1 VSHRAYGYSF
11 ECCTT
16 PRMRNRNK
24 LKRLFVWLMAYATML
39 SACAI
44 TVSSLRSTVLAAE
57 QSPTRTARHIQWLG
71 TSSWI
76 LSSGNDLVVVDPFFT
91 RPSFVRVT
99 ASLMLPYLTS
109 DFAYDPER
117 IRAVLPELPKDTKLV
132 LLTHAHYDH
141 LLDVPY
147 YINQNS
153 GRSITYVG
161 SLTARNILLGFKPS
175 ALDFVIA
182 EQRPSSIKGRVRV
195 TALHSDHAPHF
206 FGHKFM
212 AGEVVRPMTSIPS
225 RVGQYL
231 EGQTLVF
238 LVDFLDDQ
246 ESVVWRI
253 FINGAANSAAGAEAL
268 RKHQSLLNE
277 HRINVAILC
286 VPGWDK
292 VDDYPDNLLRLLR
305 PENIVLSHYDD
316 FGSPY
321 TPGEDP
327 NNGMR
332 FLPFA
337 DYDGFIERL
346 KQFDTSN
353 NYGFSI
359 YEPKTG
365 QCIFFSDSNA
375 TTSCQQ

>member
-1 VSHRAYGYSF
+1 
-11 ECCTT
+11 
-16 PRMRNRNK
+16 MRNQNR
-24 LKRLFVWLMAYATML
+24 LKHLLVWLIAHAMIL
-39 SACAI
+39 SAGAFA
-44 TVSSLRSTVLAAE
+44 VSPLPSLASAAE
-57 QSPTRTARHIQWLG
+57 QSLTRTDRYIQWLG
-71 TSSWI
+71 ASSWI

-109 DFAYDPER
+109 HFAYDPER
-117 IRAVLPELPKDTKLV
+117 IRAVLPELPKDTKFV

-153 GRSITYVG
+153 GRDVTYFG

-182 EQRPSSIKGRVRV
+182 EQRPSMIKARVRV
-195 TALHSDHAPHF
+195 TALPSDHAPHF
-206 FGHKFM
+206 FGHTFM
-212 AGEVVRPMTSIPS
+212 AGDVVSPMTEVPS
-225 RVGQYL
+225 RVGQYV

-238 LVDFLDDQ
+238 LVDFLDAQ

-268 RKHQSLLNE
+268 RKHQNLLNE

-292 VDDYPDNLLRLLR
+292 VDDYPDTLLRLLR
-305 PENIVLSHYDD
+305 PENVVVSHYDD

-337 DYDGFIERL
+337 NYDGFIERL
-346 KQFDTSN
+346 KLLDTSN
-353 NYGFSI
+353 NYGYSI
-359 YEPKTG
+359 HEPKTG
-365 QCIFFSDSNA
+365 QCIFFPDSYSKA
-375 TTSCQQ
+375 SCP

>member
-1 VSHRAYGYSF
+1 MGN
-11 ECCTT
+11 
-16 PRMRNRNK
+16 PNK
-24 LKRLFVWLMAYATML
+24 LKRPLLWLLARAMVLT
-39 SACAI
+39 ACAAMI
-44 TVSSLRSTVLAAE
+44 SPLTSSAVAAE
-57 QSPTRTARHIQWLG
+57 SPKPKSRHIQWLG

-76 LSSGNDLVVVDPFFT
+76 LSSSDDVVVVDPFFT
-91 RPSFVRVT
+91 RPSFARVT
-99 ASLMLPYLTS
+99 ASLMLPFLPS
-109 DFAYDPER
+109 NFAYDPER
-117 IRAVLPELPKDTKLV
+117 IRAVLPELPKDTKFV

-147 YINQNS
+147 YINQSS
-153 GRSITYVG
+153 GRSITYLG

-182 EQRPSSIKGRVRV
+182 EQKPSIIKGRVRV
-195 TALHSDHAPHF
+195 TALASDHAPHF
-206 FGHKFM
+206 FGHTFM
-212 AGEVVRPMTSIPS
+212 AGDVVSPMTSIPS

-238 LVDFLDDQ
+238 LVDFLDAQ

-253 FINGAANSAAGAEAL
+253 FINGAANSPAGAETL
-268 RKHQSLLNE
+268 RQHQSLLNE

-292 VDDYPDNLLRLLR
+292 VDDYPDTLLRLLR

-321 TPGEDP
+321 IPGEDP

-332 FLPFA
+332 ALPFA
-337 DYDGFIERL
+337 NYDRFVERL
-346 KQFDTSN
+346 RLLNTSN
-353 NYGFSI
+353 KYGFSI

-365 QCIFFSDSNA
+365 QCISFSDSNA
-375 TTSCQQ
+375 TTSCQP

>member
-1 VSHRAYGYSF
+1 
-11 ECCTT
+11 
-16 PRMRNRNK
+16 MRIRKK
-24 LKRLFVWLMAYATML
+24 LKPLLPWLMTCTMIL
-39 SACAI
+39 SARTA
-44 TVSSLRSTVLAAE
+44 TVSPLPSSALAAAE
-57 QSPTRTARHIQWLG
+57 STSTKDHYIQWLG
-71 TSSWI
+71 ASSWI

-91 RPSFVRVT
+91 RPSFVRVA
-99 ASLMLPYLTS
+99 ASLMTPYLTGN
-109 DFAYDPER
+109 FTYDPER
-117 IRAVLPELPKDTKLV
+117 IRAVLPELPKNTKLV
-132 LLTHAHYDH
+132 LLSHAHYDH

-147 YINQNS
+147 YISQNS
-153 GRSITYVG
+153 GRSITYLG

-175 ALDFVIA
+175 ALDFVVA
-182 EQRPSSIKGRVRV
+182 EKKSSVKRGRVRV
-195 TALHSDHAPHF
+195 TALLSDHAPHF
-206 FGHKFM
+206 FGHTFM
-212 AGEVVRPMTSIPS
+212 AGEVVSPMTEIPS
-225 RVGQYL
+225 RVGHYL

-238 LVDFLDDQ
+238 LVDFLD
-246 ESVVWRI
+246 EAGNVVWRV

-292 VDDYPDNLLRLLR
+292 VDEYPDSLLRLLR

-321 TPGEDP
+321 RSGEDP

-337 DYDGFIERL
+337 NYHRFIERL
-346 KQFDTSN
+346 KLLDTSN
-353 NYGFSI
+353 NYGYSI

-365 QCIFFSDSNA
+365 QCIFFPDSNT
-375 TTSCQQ
+375 TTSCEQ

>member
-1 VSHRAYGYSF
+1 
-11 ECCTT
+11 
-16 PRMRNRNK
+16 MRNRNK
-24 LKRLFVWLMAYATML
+24 LKHLILRLMAYAMSL
-39 SACAI
+39 SAWALM
-44 TVSSLRSTVLAAE
+44 VSPLPSVALAAE
-57 QSPTRTARHIQWLG
+57 QSAARTDRHIQWLG

-76 LSSGNDLVVVDPFFT
+76 LSNGNDLVVVDPFFT
-91 RPSFVRVT
+91 RPSFVRMT

-109 DFAYDPER
+109 NFAYDPER
-117 IRAVLPELPKDTKLV
+117 IRAVLPELPKDTRFV
-132 LLTHAHYDH
+132 LLTHGHYDH

-147 YINQNS
+147 YIKQNS
-153 GRSITYVG
+153 ARRITYVG

-175 ALDFVIA
+175 DLDFVIA
-182 EQRPSSIKGRVRV
+182 EQRPSIIKGKVRV
-195 TALHSDHAPHF
+195 TALPSDHAPHF
-206 FGHKFM
+206 FGHNFM
-212 AGEVVRPMTSIPS
+212 AGDVVRPMTSIPS
-225 RVGQYL
+225 QVGQYL

-253 FINGAANSAAGAEAL
+253 FINGAANSAVGAEAL

-321 TPGEDP
+321 IPGEDP
-327 NNGMR
+327 KNGMR
-332 FLPFA
+332 ALPFA
-337 DYDGFIERL
+337 NYDRFVERL
-346 KQFDTSN
+346 RLLNTSN

-365 QCIFFSDSNA
+365 QCIFFADSNT

>member
-1 VSHRAYGYSF
+1 
-11 ECCTT
+11 
-16 PRMRNRNK
+16 MRNRNK
-24 LKRLFVWLMAYATML
+24 LKRLLLWLMAYAMIL
-39 SACAI
+39 SACAA
-44 TVSSLRSTVLAAE
+44 TVLPLPSPALAAAA
-57 QSPTRTARHIQWLG
+57 SPTRTGRYIQWLG

-76 LSSGNDLVVVDPFFT
+76 LSDGNDLVVVDPFFT
-91 RPSFVRVT
+91 RPSFVRMT

-109 DFAYDPER
+109 NFAYDPER
-117 IRAVLPELPKDTKLV
+117 IRAVLPELPKDTRFV
-132 LLTHAHYDH
+132 LLTHGHYDH

-153 GRSITYVG
+153 ARSITYVG
-161 SLTARNILLGFKPS
+161 SLTARNILLGFKP
-175 ALDFVIA
+175 ADLDFVIA
-182 EQRPSSIKGRVRV
+182 EQRPSIIKGRVRV
-195 TALHSDHAPHF
+195 TPLPSDHAPHF

-212 AGEVVRPMTSIPS
+212 AGDVVRPMTSIPS

-231 EGQTLVF
+231 EGQTFAF

-321 TPGEDP
+321 IPGEDP
-327 NNGMR
+327 SNGMR

-337 DYDGFIERL
+337 NYDGFIERL
-346 KQFDTSN
+346 KLLDTSN
-353 NYGFSI
+353 NYGYSI
-359 YEPKTG
+359 YQPKTG
-365 QCIFFSDSNA
+365 QCIFFPDSYPTA
-375 TTSCQQ
+375 SCQQ

>member
-1 VSHRAYGYSF
+1 MVTELTFLTLILSK
-11 ECCTT
+11 
-16 PRMRNRNK
+16 PRHGQSNK
-24 LKRLFVWLMAYATML
+24 LKRLLLSLLAGAIVL
-39 SACAI
+39 SAGAAVLAPV
-44 TVSSLRSTVLAAE
+44 TSPALAAE
-57 QSPTRTARHIQWLG
+57 SPAPTSRHIQWLG

-76 LSSGNDLVVVDPFFT
+76 LSSGDDVVVVDPFFT
-91 RPSFVRVT
+91 RPSFARVS
-99 ASLMLPYLTS
+99 ASLMMPYLTS
-109 DFAYDPER
+109 NFTYDPER
-117 IRAVLPELPKDTKLV
+117 IRAVLPELPGNTRFV
-132 LLTHAHYDH
+132 LLSHGHYDH

-147 YINQNS
+147 YIIRNS
-153 GRSITYVG
+153 GRSVTYIG
-161 SLTARNILLGFKPS
+161 SLTARNILLAFKPP

-182 EQRPSSIKGRVRV
+182 EQKPSIIKGRIRV
-195 TALHSDHAPHF
+195 TALASDHAPHL
-206 FGHKFM
+206 FGHTFM
-212 AGEVVRPMTSIPS
+212 AGDVVSPMTSIPS

-246 ESVVWRI
+246 ESVLWRI

-268 RKHQSLLNE
+268 RKYQSLLNE
-277 HRINVAILC
+277 HRVNIAILC

-292 VDDYPDNLLRLLR
+292 VDDYPDTLLRLLR

-321 TPGEDP
+321 ISGEDP

-332 FLPFA
+332 ALPFA
-337 DYDGFIERL
+337 NYDGFVERL
-346 KQFDTSN
+346 RLLNTSN

-359 YEPKTG
+359 YQPKTG
-365 QCIFFSDSNA
+365 QCISFSDSNP

>member
-1 VSHRAYGYSF
+1 MSN
-11 ECCTT
+11 EI
-16 PRMRNRNK
+16 N
-24 LKRLFVWLMAYATML
+24 LKRLLTWLLAR
-39 SACAI
+39 AI
-44 TVSSLRSTVLAAE
+44 VLTFGAAILAPVSSRALAAE
-57 QSPTRTARHIQWLG
+57 LPTTTSRHIQWLG
-71 TSSWI
+71 TSSWV
-76 LSSGNDLVVVDPFFT
+76 LSSGDDVVVVDPFFT
-91 RPSFVRVT
+91 RPSFARVS
-99 ASLMLPYLTS
+99 ASLMMPYVTS
-109 DFAYDPER
+109 DFTYDPER
-117 IRAVLPELPKDTKLV
+117 IRAVLPELPGNTKFV
-132 LLTHAHYDH
+132 LLTHGHYDH

-147 YINQNS
+147 YINRNS

-161 SLTARNILLGFKPS
+161 SLTARNILLGFKPP

-182 EQRPSSIKGRVRV
+182 EQKPSMIKGRVRV
-195 TALHSDHAPHF
+195 TAVASDHAPHF
-206 FGHKFM
+206 FGHTFM
-212 AGEVVRPMTSIPS
+212 AGDVVTPMTSIPS

-246 ESVVWRI
+246 ENVVWRI

-268 RKHQSLLNE
+268 RKHQTLLNE
-277 HRINVAILC
+277 HRINIAILC

-292 VDDYPDNLLRLLR
+292 VDDYPATLLRMLR

-321 TPGEDP
+321 LAGEDP

-332 FLPFA
+332 ALPFA
-337 DYDGFIERL
+337 NYERFVERL
-346 KQFDTSN
+346 RLLNTSN
-353 NYGFSI
+353 RYGFSI

-365 QCIFFSDSNA
+365 QCISFSDGNA

>member
-1 VSHRAYGYSF
+1 
-11 ECCTT
+11 
-16 PRMRNRNK
+16 MRYQNK
-24 LKRLFVWLMAYATML
+24 LKHLLVWLIAHAMIL
-39 SACAI
+39 SAGAFA
-44 TVSSLRSTVLAAE
+44 VSPLPPVASAAE
-57 QSPTRTARHIQWLG
+57 QPLTRTDRYIQWLG
-71 TSSWI
+71 ASSWV
-76 LSSGNDLVVVDPFFT
+76 LSSGDDLVVVDPFFT

-109 DFAYDPER
+109 NFAYDPER
-117 IRAVLPELPKDTKLV
+117 IRAVLPELPKDTKFV

-147 YINQNS
+147 YINQSS
-153 GRSITYVG
+153 GRDVTYFG
-161 SLTARNILLGFKPS
+161 SLTARNILSGFKPS
-175 ALDFVIA
+175 ALDFVVA
-182 EQRPSSIKGRVRV
+182 ERRPSMIKARVKV
-195 TALHSDHAPHF
+195 TALPSDHAPHF
-206 FGHKFM
+206 FGHTFM
-212 AGEVVRPMTSIPS
+212 AGDVVSPMTEVPS
-225 RVGQYL
+225 RVGQYV

-238 LVDFLDDQ
+238 LVDFLDAQ
-246 ESVVWRI
+246 EKVVWRI

-292 VDDYPDNLLRLLR
+292 VDDYPDTLLRLLR

-337 DYDGFIERL
+337 NYDGFIERL
-346 KQFDTSN
+346 KLLDTSN
-353 NYGFSI
+353 NYGYSI
-359 YEPKTG
+359 HEPKTG
-365 QCIFFSDSNA
+365 QCIFFPDSYSKA
-375 TTSCQQ
+375 SCP

>member
-1 VSHRAYGYSF
+1 
-11 ECCTT
+11 
-16 PRMRNRNK
+16 MRNRNA
-24 LKRLFVWLMAYATML
+24 LKRLFLWLLACTSIL
-39 SACAI
+39 SACVA
-44 TVSSLRSTVLAAE
+44 TVSHLPSPAVAAA
-57 QSPTRTARHIQWLG
+57 QSSPGMVRYIQWLG
-71 TSSWI
+71 ASSWI
-76 LSSGNDLVVVDPFFT
+76 LSRGNDLVVVDPFFT

-109 DFAYDPER
+109 NFTYNRER
-117 IRAVLPELPKDTKLV
+117 IRAVLPELPKDTRFV
-132 LLTHAHYDH
+132 LLSHAHYDH

-147 YINQNS
+147 YIGQNS

-161 SLTARNILLGFKPS
+161 SLTARNILLGFKPP

-182 EQRPSSIKGRVRV
+182 EQKSSVTKGRVRV
-195 TALHSDHAPHF
+195 TALPSDHAPHF
-206 FGHKFM
+206 FGHTFM
-212 AGEVVRPMTSIPS
+212 AGEVASPMTSIPS
-225 RVGQYL
+225 RVGHYL

-238 LVDFLDDQ
+238 LVDFLDDH

-253 FINGAANSAAGAEAL
+253 FINGAANSAAGAQAL
-268 RKHQSLLNE
+268 RNHQSLLNE

-292 VDDYPDNLLRLLR
+292 VDDYPDSLLRLLR
-305 PENIVLSHYDD
+305 PENVVLSHYDD

-321 TPGEDP
+321 MPGEDP

-337 DYDGFIERL
+337 NYDGFIERL
-346 KQFDTSN
+346 KLLDTSN
-353 NYGFSI
+353 NYGYSI

-365 QCIFFSDSNA
+365 QCIFFSDSYTSA
-375 TTSCQQ
+375 SCQQ

>member
-1 VSHRAYGYSF
+1 MPNQ
-11 ECCTT
+11 T
-16 PRMRNRNK
+16 N
-24 LKRLFVWLMAYATML
+24 LKRLLLWLMACAVIL
-39 SACAI
+39 NACAG
-44 TVSSLRSTVLAAE
+44 TVSPLPSPALAAAE
-57 QSPTRTARHIQWLG
+57 SPPRAARYVQWLG

-76 LSSGNDLVVVDPFFT
+76 LSNGNDLVVVDPFFT
-91 RPSFVRVT
+91 RPSFARVS

-109 DFAYDPER
+109 NFTYDPQR
-117 IRAVLPELPKDTKLV
+117 IKAVLPELPKNTKFV
-132 LLTHAHYDH
+132 LLSHAHYDH

-147 YINQNS
+147 YMNQNS

-161 SLTARNILLGFKPS
+161 SLTARNILLGFKPPD
-175 ALDFVIA
+175 LDFVVA
-182 EQRPSSIKGRVRV
+182 EQKPSVKKGGVRV
-195 TALHSDHAPHF
+195 SALPSDHAPHF
-206 FGHKFM
+206 FGHTFM

-238 LVDFLDDQ
+238 LVDFLDDHDR
-246 ESVVWRI
+246 VVWRI
-253 FINGAANSAAGAEAL
+253 FVNGAASSTAGAEAL
-268 RKHQSLLNE
+268 RQHQSLLNE

-321 TPGEDP
+321 IPGEDP

-337 DYDGFIERL
+337 DYDGFIDRL
-346 KQFDTSN
+346 KQLDTLKS
-353 NYGFSI
+353 YGYSI
-359 YEPKTG
+359 HEPKTG
-365 QCIFFSDSNA
+365 QCIFFSDSY
-375 TTSCQQ
+375 TTASCQQ

>member
-1 VSHRAYGYSF
+1 MSN
-11 ECCTT
+11 EI
-16 PRMRNRNK
+16 N
-24 LKRLFVWLMAYATML
+24 LKRLFLWLLARAIVL
-39 SACAI
+39 SFGAAMI
-44 TVSSLRSTVLAAE
+44 SPVTSPAVAAESPRST
-57 QSPTRTARHIQWLG
+57 SRHIQWLG

-76 LSSGNDLVVVDPFFT
+76 LSSSDDVVVVDPFFT
-91 RPSFVRVT
+91 RSSFVRVS
-99 ASLMLPYLTS
+99 ASLMLPFLPS
-109 DFAYDPER
+109 NFAYDPER
-117 IRAVLPELPKDTKLV
+117 IRAVLPELPGKTRFV
-132 LLTHAHYDH
+132 LLSHAHYDH

-175 ALDFVIA
+175 ALDFVVA
-182 EQRPSSIKGRVRV
+182 EQKPSIIKGRVRV
-195 TALHSDHAPHF
+195 TALTSDHAPHF
-206 FGHKFM
+206 FGHTFM
-212 AGEVVRPMTSIPS
+212 AGDVVSPMTSIPS

-238 LVDFLDDQ
+238 LVDFLDAQ

-253 FINGAANSAAGAEAL
+253 FINGAVNSPAGAEAL
-268 RKHQSLLNE
+268 RQHQSLLNE

-292 VDDYPDNLLRLLR
+292 VDDYPDTLLRLLR

-321 TPGEDP
+321 IPGEDP

-332 FLPFA
+332 ALPFA
-337 DYDGFIERL
+337 NYHRFVERL
-346 KQFDTSN
+346 RLLNTSN

-359 YEPKTG
+359 HEPKTG
-365 QCIFFSDSNA
+365 QCISFSGSNA